1 MKSNN
6 PFGDFYDGDTFAGFG
21 ELIGRH
27 RARRD

>member
-21 ELIGRH
+21 ELIGRQAK
-27 RARRD
+27 RP